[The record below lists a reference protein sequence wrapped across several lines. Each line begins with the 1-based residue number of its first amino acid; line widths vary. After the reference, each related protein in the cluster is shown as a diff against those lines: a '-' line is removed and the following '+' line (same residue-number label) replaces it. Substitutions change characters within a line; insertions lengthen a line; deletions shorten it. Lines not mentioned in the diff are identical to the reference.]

1 MKEYE
6 IVATYLNG
14 CAGEAHPQ
22 TEFIEAE
29 LNDPADYVRR
39 QHGKEFDKFIRED
52 LPDGRV
58 IFTYDNTV
66 RYIYEFTEI

>member
-14 CAGEAHPQ
+14 CAGEAYPQ
-22 TEFIEAE
+22 REFIEAE
-29 LNDPADYVRR
+29 LNDPADFVRQR
-39 QHGKEFDKFIRED
+39 HGKEFEKFLRED
-52 LPDGRV
+52 FPDGRV

>member
-6 IVATYLNG
+6 IVVTYLNG
-14 CAGEAHPQ
+14 CAGEAYPQ
-22 TEFIEAE
+22 REFIEAE
-29 LNDPADYVRR
+29 LNDPADYVR
-39 QHGKEFDKFIRED
+39 QHHGKEFEKFTRED

-58 IFTYDNTV
+58 IFTYDHTV